1 MFRRAINQANF
12 SYQSVSQKLGAQS
25 YIVIFT
31 EFSTID
37 LNSIFEGKCGQFINI
52 HFEFC
57 RLGKYGKNPIFKDLA
72 EVEEYLKNFCP
83 PKSRERREY
92 VYILAIDLP
101 ANDVL
106 KIIEAY
112 KLEDHIKAA
121 MDGCNLIYDSS
132 LGKIS
137 EGTIVPNPHYV
148 AHQPPHASP

>member
-1 MFRRAINQANF
+1 
-12 SYQSVSQKLGAQS
+12 
-25 YIVIFT
+25 
-31 EFSTID
+31 
-37 LNSIFEGKCGQFINI
+37 
-52 HFEFC
+52 
-57 RLGKYGKNPIFKDLA
+57 
-72 EVEEYLKNFCP
+72 
-83 PKSRERREY
+83 
-92 VYILAIDLP
+92 LAIDLP